1 MPRLDLRIKSIDTGT
16 CVISSNSRGLN
27 YFYGDEKFFCAGFY
41 SDDGVGCWT
50 RLNYTDLTVRASGS
64 PTTVL

>member
-27 YFYGDEKFFCAGFY
+27 YFMEMRNCFALGFILMMAL
-41 SDDGVGCWT
+41 DVG
-50 RLNYTDLTVRASGS
+50 LG
-64 PTTVL
+64 